1 MDWSGVGKTKQ
12 YVEIA
17 GTVILPLRCRSRG
30 QEKVLSPMASSDL
43 KASYTSPYLTPT
55 LTKFHPGS
63 KKGAFAHFLRWR
75 TELLQPR
82 QLWVERMRVVAR
94 RRQSGRRGSKGAG
107 LCVGSS
113 ARGGGAR
120 GCSCDR
126 APRGSHRC
134 SVAAGA
140 EGLESSLGVPSRSGA
155 AAAVPPELGP
165 STPGGSGPLDEGL
178 TSLPPLT
185 LPSRWW

>member
-17 GTVILPLRCRSRG
+17 GTVILPLRCLSRV
-30 QEKVLSPMASSDL
+30 QEKVLSPMASSDR

-55 LTKFHPGS
+55 LTSSIQAPRRGL
-63 KKGAFAHFLRWR
+63 LR
-75 TELLQPR
+75 TFIGGGLSSYH

-94 RRQSGRRGSKGAG
+94 QRQSGRRGSKGAG

-126 APRGSHRC
+126 GPRGSAT
-134 SVAAGA
+134 AA
-140 EGLESSLGVPSRSGA
+140 L
-155 AAAVPPELGP
+155 
-165 STPGGSGPLDEGL
+165 
-178 TSLPPLT
+178 
-185 LPSRWW
+185 